1 MKKRKILMIVIT
13 VSAFIFGLSLSLNEK
28 VTARTY

>member
-1 MKKRKILMIVIT
+1 MRTKEEVQVYSHASCVSRK
-13 VSAFIFGLSLSLNEK
+13 SLNEK